1 MVNDSMLM
9 CVTLAVFSTLISS
22 PLEIMED
29 TIGCSSGEISVEAAI
44 MAGGAVAVV
53 VACAVPALPDGA
65 VAAAVEGAVE
75 GVEGAVAEVLS
86 FATAGPLS
94 FFSPPPPPPPP
105 APPPAALPAA
115 PSVGSSFEARMNGM
129 YTNPPMYGTSTS
141 GM

>member
-1 MVNDSMLM
+1 MIM
-9 CVTLAVFSTLISS
+9 CLTLAVFNTLISS

-29 TIGCSSGEISVEAAI
+29 TIGCSSGEISVDAAI

-53 VACAVPALPDGA
+53 VVCAEPALPEGV

-75 GVEGAVAEVLS
+75 GVEGGVAAVLS

-94 FFSPPPPPPPP
+94 FFSPPPPPP
-105 APPPAALPAA
+105 AALPAA
-115 PSVGSSFEARMNGM
+115 PSVGSSFEARMKGM

-141 GM
+141 GICTPSLS